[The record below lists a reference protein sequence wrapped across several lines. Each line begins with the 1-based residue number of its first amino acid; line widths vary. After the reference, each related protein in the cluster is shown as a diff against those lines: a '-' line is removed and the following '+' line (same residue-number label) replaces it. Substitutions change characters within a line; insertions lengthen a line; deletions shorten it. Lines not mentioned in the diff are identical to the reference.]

1 MSFESIPKD
10 DSDWQSLQES
20 WERAANALSY
30 DEKEVLKVTNNW
42 NPEEG
47 IKLIEKYLK
56 DNFESLSQKQR
67 DFLLISLRVK
77 NYKLQNKLS

>member
-1 MSFESIPKD
+1 MSFESIPKE

-20 WERAANALSY
+20 WDRAANALSD
-30 DEKEVLKVTNNW
+30 DEKEVLEVTNIW
-42 NPEEG
+42 KPEEG

-56 DNFESLSQKQR
+56 DNFERLSQKQR

-77 NYKLQNKLS
+77 NYKFQNPK